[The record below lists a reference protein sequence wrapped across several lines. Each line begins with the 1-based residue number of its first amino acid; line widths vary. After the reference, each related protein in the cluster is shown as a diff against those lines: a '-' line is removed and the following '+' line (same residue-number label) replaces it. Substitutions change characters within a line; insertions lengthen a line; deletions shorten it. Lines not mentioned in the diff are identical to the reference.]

1 VPKVRVTYT
10 LIVTKEVEFDKN
22 NYAGAT
28 DYKGDP
34 YPEIDTAYDAVHWER
49 QEDKDPAAALEHA
62 IEVAAEARDGE
73 YIIKT
78 AYEVIDDAA

>member
-22 NYAGAT
+22 NYVGVT
-28 DYKGDP
+28 DYKGDS
-34 YPEIDTAYDAVHWER
+34 YPEIDTAYDAVRWER
-49 QEDKDPAAALEHA
+49 QEDKDPDVAIEHA
-62 IEVAAEARDGE
+62 IEAAAEAKDGE

>member
-1 VPKVRVTYT
+1 VPEIRVTYT
-10 LIVTKEVEFDKN
+10 LIVTKQFEFDKN
-22 NYAGAT
+22 GYAGVT

-34 YPEIDTAYDAVHWER
+34 YPEIATVYDAVRWER
-49 QEDKDPAAALEHA
+49 QEDKDPDTAIEHA
-62 IEVAAEARDGE
+62 IEAAAEAKDGE

>member
-1 VPKVRVTYT
+1 VPRVRVTYT
-10 LIVTKEVEFDKN
+10 LIVTKEVEFDKS
-22 NYAGAT
+22 NYVGVT

-34 YPEIDTAYDAVHWER
+34 YPEIDTAYDAVRWER
-49 QEDKDPAAALEHA
+49 QEDKDPDAAIEHA
-62 IEVAAEARDGE
+62 IEAAAEAKDGE

>member
-1 VPKVRVTYT
+1 VPEIRVTYT
-10 LIVTKEVEFDKN
+10 LIVTKQFEFDKSG
-22 NYAGAT
+22 YVGVT

-34 YPEIDTAYDAVHWER
+34 YPEIATVYDAVRWER
-49 QEDKDPAAALEHA
+49 QEGKDPDTAIEHA
-62 IEVAAEARDGE
+62 IEAAAEAKDGE